1 MMKTN
6 TKTQSNTL
14 MVESTQDKSIARDTY
29 LMGQEKQFF
38 RIKKNTSGNGN
49 KGKCMAQANI
59 NGLMVHAIA
68 VNTCLE
74 KNMGMVNLFSVM
86 DGITMGNGRMGNKM
100 VMGHCLTNKGKLYR
114 KDYGD
119 KEFQFEI

>member
-1 MMKTN
+1 
-6 TKTQSNTL
+6 
-14 MVESTQDKSIARDTY
+14 
-29 LMGQEKQFF
+29 
-38 RIKKNTSGNGN
+38 
-49 KGKCMAQANI
+49 
-59 NGLMVHAIA
+59 MVHAIA

-74 KNMGMVNLFSVM
+74 KNMAMVNLFSVM

-114 KDYGD
+114 KGYGD

>member
-1 MMKTN
+1 
-6 TKTQSNTL
+6 
-14 MVESTQDKSIARDTY
+14 
-29 LMGQEKQFF
+29 
-38 RIKKNTSGNGN
+38 
-49 KGKCMAQANI
+49 
-59 NGLMVHAIA
+59 
-68 VNTCLE
+68 
-74 KNMGMVNLFSVM
+74 MGMGNLFSVM